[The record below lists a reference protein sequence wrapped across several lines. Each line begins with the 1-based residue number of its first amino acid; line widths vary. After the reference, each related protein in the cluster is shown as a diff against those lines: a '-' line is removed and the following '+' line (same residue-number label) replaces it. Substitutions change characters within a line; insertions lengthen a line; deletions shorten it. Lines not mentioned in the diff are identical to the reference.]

1 MNILNIRSVSQLEK
15 SIIFDRAVIRGA
27 VLLLAMLLIFQSI
40 KTLYVLILCNAYIW
54 GDYFLNV
61 LFLYKKN
68 LVIIE
73 KLYQGSFDQLA
84 NKLYIIGLEAKQQ
97 IGDRYVFGFRYRMK
111 NTDYLIKPCGNT
123 CTIFAT
129 ERYMRLL
136 QSYLPLEKSNFQ
148 NIEDKNAN

>member
-27 VLLLAMLLIFQSI
+27 VLLLAMLLIFQSVE
-40 KTLYVLILCNAYIW
+40 TLYLLVLCNAYIW

-68 LVIIE
+68 LVTIE

-84 NKLYIIGLEAKQQ
+84 TKLHIIGLEAKQQ
-97 IGDRYVFGFRYRMK
+97 IGERYVFGFKYRMK
-111 NTDYLIKPCGNT
+111 NTDYLIKPCGST
-123 CTIFAT
+123 CTISAT
-129 ERYMRLL
+129 ERYMKLL
-136 QSYLPLEKSNFQ
+136 QSYLPLEKFTDQ
-148 NIEDKNAN
+148 NRGGCFK

>member
-15 SIIFDRAVIRGA
+15 SIIFDRAAIRGA

-84 NKLYIIGLEAKQQ
+84 NKLHIIGLEAKQQ
-97 IGDRYVFGFRYRMK
+97 IGERYVFGFKYRMK
-111 NTDYLIKPCGNT
+111 NTDYLIKPCGST
-123 CTIFAT
+123 CTISAT
-129 ERYMRLL
+129 ESYMKLL
-136 QSYLPLEKSNFQ
+136 QSYLPLEKSNLQ
-148 NIEDKNAN
+148 DIEDTNAN